1 MKKARIAELKDHL
14 SRYLDHVK
22 GGGSVLVFDRDQPV
36 AQIVPIQSGRHNT
49 GELGERLGREEPRS
63 APHLLAA
70 RREIL
75 SAWERWSEVTAVEIV
90 RRYAERVVETH
101 PIRAADAL
109 QIGAALVAAE
119 DNPASIAFVSLDR
132 NLAEAAEREG
142 FHVIGH

>member
-1 MKKARIAELKDHL
+1 M
-14 SRYLDHVK
+14 
-22 GGGSVLVFDRDQPV
+22 
-36 AQIVPIQSGRHNT
+36 
-49 GELGERLGREEPRS
+49 
-63 APHLLAA
+63 
-70 RREIL
+70 
-75 SAWERWSEVTAVEIV
+75 EIV

-142 FHVIGH
+142 FQVIGH

>member
-1 MKKARIAELKDHL
+1 M
-14 SRYLDHVK
+14 
-22 GGGSVLVFDRDQPV
+22 
-36 AQIVPIQSGRHNT
+36 
-49 GELGERLGREEPRS
+49 
-63 APHLLAA
+63 
-70 RREIL
+70 
-75 SAWERWSEVTAVEIV
+75 EIV

-132 NLAEAAEREG
+132 NRAEAAEREG